1 MDGWVSVFSDS
12 FAPVVE
18 MRKQILAN
26 SEIPCVIM
34 NRQDSSYSGVGFASV
49 EVQLLVPENF
59 VEKAKSLLQL

>member
-1 MDGWVSVFSDS
+1 MDGWVAVFSDS
-12 FAPVVE
+12 FAPGVE

>member
-1 MDGWVSVFSDS
+1 MDGWVAVFSDS
-12 FAPVVE
+12 FAPGVE

-26 SEIPCVIM
+26 YEIPCVIM